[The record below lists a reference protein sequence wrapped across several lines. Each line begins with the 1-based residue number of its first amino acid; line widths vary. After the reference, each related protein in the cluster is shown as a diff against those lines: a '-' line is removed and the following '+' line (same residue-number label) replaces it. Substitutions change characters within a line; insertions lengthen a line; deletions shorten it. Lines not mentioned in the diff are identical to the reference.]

1 MAVKSPCIM
10 CRSSTQSLQHFPALG
25 LDFIFIES
33 IFSTILY
40 AFLSVLPELCK
51 SNIKFSLNMCL
62 NLHVICV
69 THIDWSNLADLL
81 TLWLSAAQPVT
92 PLYTTYD
99 MEKCPVHAW
108 NECVM
113 TGLSSIENDL
123 YRSRQEVKKQQLTL
137 MDMWKKCI

>member
-1 MAVKSPCIM
+1 MAVKPPCIM

-33 IFSTILY
+33 I
-40 AFLSVLPELCK
+40 
-51 SNIKFSLNMCL
+51 FSLNMCL

-123 YRSRQEVKKQQLTL
+123 YRSQQEVKKQQLTL
-137 MDMWKKCI
+137 MGMWKKCI